1 MIDYVRLG
9 MDIEIPEEEF
19 DWTRFRTGILK
30 DETVIWYHRFRG
42 VWVRYYPMRRRI
54 TVTGKI
60 LMLLEDSEVLNVDDV
75 YGLDIPQ
82 FVCDINDY
90 LSALFK
96 TIRLDILY
104 FYAYRIDYCFNVYT
118 PHVAEYVHFMNDAFR
133 QVDNGA
139 RINYTLHKHLDGSV
153 YIKTKSD
160 YNHNERR
167 NYVLNFYDK
176 ADRLKYL
183 HDRKYK
189 IPTRDF
195 EFAQD
200 NLRLEVQ
207 CGFLFIKRL
216 CKKYRIQPL
225 FGNLLDYEIAYYAE
239 KSIYKLI
246 FRSDDTQDYY
256 TYSEAKKRLPRS
268 EAAAHTLRTA
278 SQGHKIIDSKYNYG
292 RELIKKTGVFPFCFL
307 PRDGKLSML
316 ENPLKLIQRK
326 LKDIGVDMSLL

>member
-1 MIDYVRLG
+1 MIDYVHLG
-9 MDIEIPEEEF
+9 TDIEIPEEEF
-19 DWTRFRTGILK
+19 DWSRFRTGILK
-30 DETVIWYHRFRG
+30 DGTVVWYHRFRG
-42 VWVRYYPMRRRI
+42 VWVRYYPMRQRI

-75 YGLDIPQ
+75 YRLDIPQ
-82 FVCDINDY
+82 FVRDINDY
-90 LSALFK
+90 LGSSVQDHSPRHPVFS
-96 TIRLDILY
+96 RLSNRLLLQCLY
-104 FYAYRIDYCFNVYT
+104 APCRRVRPFYERC
-118 PHVAEYVHFMNDAFR
+118 FR
-133 QVDNGA
+133 QVDNGRESTTRCTSISTEA
-139 RINYTLHKHLDGSV
+139 STS
-153 YIKTKSD
+153 
-160 YNHNERR
+160 RR
-167 NYVLNFYDK
+167 NPITVTTSVEITSSISTTRP
-176 ADRLKYL
+176 DRLKYL

-189 IPTRDF
+189 ISTRDF

-256 TYSEAKKRLPRS
+256 TYSEAKKCLPRS
-268 EAAAHTLRTA
+268 EATAHTLRTA

-307 PRDGKLSML
+307 PRDGKLTML

-326 LKDIGVDMSLL
+326 LEDIGVDMSLL

>member
-1 MIDYVRLG
+1 MIDSVKLSK
-9 MDIEIPEEEF
+9 DIFIPETYLRPGL
-19 DWTRFRTGILK
+19 WHSYILK
-30 DETVIWYHRFRG
+30 DGSDIRVHHYNG
-42 VWVRYYPMRRRI
+42 VWFCYYPESGRLKI
-54 TVTGKI
+54 SGK
-60 LMLLEDSEVLNVDDV
+60 LMKLLENTEVLNVDDI
-75 YGLDIPQ
+75 YGLDLPQ
-82 FVCDINDY
+82 FIDDLNAYIN
-90 LSALFK
+90 SLF
-96 TIRLDILY
+96 TVPIIDVSTFRVS
-104 FYAYRIDYCFNVYT
+104 RIDYCFNVKTDY
-118 PHVAEYVHFMNDAFR
+118 VKEYLDFLNNAFR
-133 QVDNGA
+133 LTDTGQ
-139 RINYTLHKHLDGSV
+139 RTNYVQEKNLKGSV

-189 IPTRDF
+189 IPVQDF

-200 NLRLEVQ
+200 ILRLEVQ

-268 EAAAHTLRTA
+268 EAAARTLRTA
-278 SQGHKIIDSKYNYG
+278 SQGHKIIGSKYNYG
-292 RELIKKTGVFPFCFL
+292 RELIKKAGVFPFCFL
-307 PRDGKLSML
+307 PRDGKLTML
-316 ENPLKLIQRK
+316 ENPLNLIQRK
-326 LKDIGVDMSLL
+326 LEDIGVDMSLL